1 MNAGNLKQVERK
13 VLGALLLLCDDNMFV
28 KATHKDIAEAMG
40 YKSVGGAISFAIQ
53 ALDMKNFISSDK
65 GQYKVLI

>member
-1 MNAGNLKQVERK
+1 MNAGNLRQVERK

-28 KATHKDIAEAMG
+28 EATHQEIAEAMG
-40 YKSVGGAISFAIQ
+40 YKSQGGAITFAIQ

-65 GQYKVLI
+65 GQYKVLL